1 MFNPQSPF
9 APRHSRPAHTYS
21 RVGLETEVDSA
32 SPHRLIQMLWD
43 GLFDAMARAEG
54 ALQANQ
60 RDIKARSLS
69 KAVRILDEGLKA
81 GLDAENGGPLALQLR
96 DLYAYASL
104 RLTQANLR
112 DDLSA
117 IQEVRQILAP
127 IRDAWGQ
134 IAPTNAAAA

>member
-1 MFNPQSPF
+1 MFNPSSPF
-9 APRHSRPAHTYS
+9 APRHSRPAHIYS
-21 RVGLETEVDSA
+21 RIGLETEVDGA

-43 GLFDAMARAEG
+43 GLFDALARAEG
-54 ALQANQ
+54 ALQADQ
-60 RDIKARSLS
+60 RDIKARALS

-81 GLDAENGGPLALQLR
+81 GLDPENGGPLALQLR

-112 DDLSA
+112 DDLRA

-127 IRDAWGQ
+127 VRDAWAQ
-134 IAPTNAAAA
+134 IAPSNAAAA

>member
-1 MFNPQSPF
+1 MFSPHSPF
-9 APRHSRPAHTYS
+9 APRHSRPAHAYN
-21 RVGLETEVDSA
+21 RVGLETEVDGA

-43 GLFDAMARAEG
+43 GLFDALARAEG
-54 ALQANQ
+54 ALNAGH
-60 RDIKARSLS
+60 RDLKARALS
-69 KAVRILDEGLKA
+69 QAVRILDEGLKA
-81 GLDAENGGPLALQLR
+81 GLDLERGGPLAVQLR

-112 DDLSA
+112 DDLDA

-127 IRDAWGQ
+127 VREAWGQ